1 MAARGILAFRLAQD
15 RLVEGRLG
23 STPSE
28 APMSQMM
35 TGKQALLEML
45 KAEGVDYIFGN
56 PGTSEGP
63 IIDLLGDYP
72 EFRYILT
79 LQESVAVGMGEAYA
93 RAIGKAS
100 FVSLHVDSGLANG
113 IALMLD
119 ALNTGTPMVVTSANY
134 DIRKTNES
142 ITDLA
147 NLVRPVTKWAVELS
161 HADQIPSAIRRAF
174 NEANSHPKG
183 PVYVGFTSNALEGM
197 AEMNIEPSRPVY
209 DAPRPSEEGI
219 ARAASMLLDSSRPL
233 MLVGDRLSDDDA
245 LDEAVEIAELMG
257 LPVYQARG
265 AEVAFPTT
273 HPQYQGPLSLR
284 VAAQRAVLQ
293 QVDLVL
299 AVGTDPFEELFY
311 WGDVI
316 LPTESKLV
324 HIDPDRSKIGRSEPT
339 DVGIVA
345 DCKLGLGE
353 LVAALKERLSP
364 GDATELGQRKQA
376 AVAEAHDRRESYEAS
391 VAEKWDHR
399 PMTPARMMYELSA
412 ALPANAMVVDDSIS
426 NRGAMRHYFQAK
438 RRGDLRGVRGQSI
451 GGGMGV
457 TMGTQCANP
466 DRPVFGII
474 GDGSAMMTIQ
484 GLWTAAN
491 DNIPCIFVICNNG
504 MYRVLKT
511 NFNVYQEE
519 ILKLPETSGGR
530 LLYSEFAT
538 PFDMAAIANSMG
550 VRGERIT
557 EPEQIKPAVD
567 RAVASGKPALLDM
580 VIDGSL

>member
-1 MAARGILAFRLAQD
+1 
-15 RLVEGRLG
+15 
-23 STPSE
+23 
-28 APMSQMM
+28 MSQMM

-161 HADQIPSAIRRAF
+161 HADQIPSVIRRAF

-219 ARAASMLLDSSRPL
+219 AQAASMLLDSSRPL

-245 LDEAVEIAELMG
+245 LDEAVELAELMG

-265 AEVAFPTT
+265 SEVAFPTT

-284 VAAQRAVLQ
+284 VAGQRAVLQ
-293 QVDLVL
+293 SVDLVL
-299 AVGTDPFEELFY
+299 AVGADPFEELFY

-316 LPTESKLV
+316 LPTESRLV
-324 HIDPDRSKIGRSEPT
+324 HIDPDRSRIGRSEPT
-339 DVGIVA
+339 DVGIVS
-345 DCKLGLGE
+345 DCKLGLRDLIAG
-353 LVAALKERLSP
+353 LRERLSP
-364 GDATELGQRKQA
+364 GDAPEMGLRKQTA
-376 AVAEAHDRRESYEAS
+376 AAEAQDRREAYEAS

-399 PMTPARMMYELSA
+399 PMTPARMMYEFSTA
-412 ALPANAMVVDDSIS
+412 IPDNAIVVDDSIS
-426 NRGAMRHYFQAK
+426 NRGAMRHYFQAE

-530 LLYSEFAT
+530 LLYSEFST
-538 PFDMAAIANSMG
+538 PFDMASIANSMG
-550 VRGERIT
+550 VHGERIT
-557 EPEQIKPAVD
+557 EPGQIKPAVD
-567 RAVASGKPALLDM
+567 RAVASGKPTLLDV

>member
-1 MAARGILAFRLAQD
+1 
-15 RLVEGRLG
+15 
-23 STPSE
+23 
-28 APMSQMM
+28 MSQLM

-45 KAEGVDYIFGN
+45 KAEGVEYIFGN

-72 EFRYILT
+72 ELRYILT

-93 RAIGKAS
+93 RATGTAS

-134 DIRKTNES
+134 DIRKVNETM
-142 ITDLA
+142 TDLA
-147 NLVRPVTKWAVELS
+147 ELVRPVTKWSVQLT

-209 DAPRPSEEGI
+209 DAPRPSAEGI
-219 ARAASMLLDSSRPL
+219 SQAASLLMDASRPI
-233 MLVGDRLSDDDA
+233 MLVGDRLSDDGAVDP
-245 LDEAVEIAELMG
+245 AVELAELMG

-265 AEVAFPTT
+265 AEVSFPTT
-273 HPQYQGPLSLR
+273 HEQFLGALSLR
-284 VAAQRAVLQ
+284 VSEQRAILQ
-293 QVDLVL
+293 TVDVVL
-299 AVGTDPFEELFY
+299 AVGSDPFEELFY

-316 LPTESKLV
+316 LPAESKLV
-324 HIDPDRSKIGRSEPT
+324 HIDPDRSRIGRSEPT
-339 DVGIVA
+339 DVGIVGH
-345 DCKLGLGE
+345 CGLA
-353 LVAALKERLSP
+353 LDDLIAALRERLSP
-364 GDATELGQRKQA
+364 GDRAEIEERKRVTLLPRGQEQPSGILRGSQSPTSGTSK
-376 AVAEAHDRRESYEAS
+376 
-391 VAEKWDHR
+391 
-399 PMTPARMMYELSA
+399 PMSPARMMYGTGRMA
-412 ALPANAMVVDDSIS
+412 IPKNAVVVDDSIS
-426 NRGAMRHYFQAK
+426 NRGTMRHYFQAE
-438 RRGDLRGVRGQSI
+438 RRGDLRGYRGQSI
-451 GGGMGV
+451 GGGMGT

-474 GDGSAMMTIQ
+474 GDGSAMMTVQ

-491 DNIPCIFVICNNG
+491 DNIPCVFVICNNG
-504 MYRVLKT
+504 AYRVLKV
-511 NFNVYQEE
+511 NFNVYQRDVLE
-519 ILKLPETSGGR
+519 LPETSGGR
-530 LLYSEFAT
+530 LLYSDFGT

-550 VRGERIT
+550 VHGERIT
-557 EPEQIKPAVD
+557 DPAEIKPAVE

-580 VIDGSL
+580 VIDGAL

>member
-1 MAARGILAFRLAQD
+1 M
-15 RLVEGRLG
+15 
-23 STPSE
+23 SE
-28 APMSQMM
+28 MM

-93 RAIGKAS
+93 RAIGRAS

-219 ARAASMLLDSSRPL
+219 ARAASMLMDSSRPL

-245 LDEAVEIAELMG
+245 LDEAVELAELMG

-284 VAAQRAVLQ
+284 VAAQRAALQ
-293 QVDLVL
+293 SVDLVL
-299 AVGTDPFEELFY
+299 AVGSDPFEELFY

-316 LPTESKLV
+316 LPAESKLV

-345 DCKLGLGE
+345 DCKLGLRE

-364 GDATELGQRKQA
+364 VDAAELEQRKQTA
-376 AVAEAHDRRESYEAS
+376 IAEARDRREAYEAS

-399 PMTPARMMYELSA
+399 PMTPARMMHELSA

-530 LLYSEFAT
+530 LMYSEFNT
-538 PFDMAAIANSMG
+538 PFDMASIANSMG
-550 VRGERIT
+550 VHGERIT

-567 RAVASGKPALLDM
+567 RAVASGKPALLDI

>member
-1 MAARGILAFRLAQD
+1 
-15 RLVEGRLG
+15 
-23 STPSE
+23 
-28 APMSQMM
+28 MSQMM

-45 KAEGVDYIFGN
+45 KAEGVEYIFGN

-79 LQESVAVGMGEAYA
+79 LQESVAVGMGESYA
-93 RAIGKAS
+93 RATGRAS

-134 DIRKTNES
+134 DVRKVNEAK
-142 ITDLA
+142 TDLA
-147 NLVRPVTKWAVELS
+147 QLVWPVTKWAVELT
-161 HADQIPSAIRRAF
+161 HPDQIPSAVRRAF

-183 PVYVGFTSNALEGM
+183 PVYVGFTSNALEGI
-197 AEMNIEPSRPVY
+197 AEMNIVPSRPVF
-209 DAPRPSEEGI
+209 DAPRPSQEGI
-219 ARAASMLLDSSRPL
+219 AQAASLLVNSSRPM

-245 LDEAVEIAELMG
+245 LDQAVELAELMG
-257 LPVYQARG
+257 LPVYQSQG

-273 HPQYQGPLSLR
+273 HGQFLGNLSLR
-284 VAAQRAVLQ
+284 VARQRAALQ
-293 QVDLVL
+293 RVDLVL

-316 LPTESKLV
+316 LPPEAKLV
-324 HIDPDRSKIGRSEPT
+324 HIDPSPGRIGRSEPT

-345 DCKLGLGE
+345 HCGLA
-353 LVAALKERLSP
+353 LSDLTAVLKERLSP
-364 GDATELGQRKQA
+364 ADSADIEERKQNVA
-376 AVAEAHDRRESYEAS
+376 AEARLNRETFEES
-391 VAEKWDHR
+391 VAEQWDHR
-399 PMTPARMMYELSA
+399 PMTPARMMSELAA
-412 ALPANAMVVDDSIS
+412 ALPGDAIVVDDSIS
-426 NRGAMRHYFQAK
+426 NRGVMRQYFQAD

-451 GGGMGV
+451 GGGIGA

-466 DRPVFGII
+466 GRPVFGII
-474 GDGSAMMTIQ
+474 GDGSAMMTVQ

-491 DNIPCIFVICNNG
+491 DDIPCIFVICNNG
-504 MYRVLKT
+504 MYRVLKV
-511 NFNVYQEE
+511 NFNTYQQD
-519 ILKLPETSGGR
+519 ILELTETSGGR
-530 LLYSEFAT
+530 LLYSDFAT
-538 PFDMAAIANSMG
+538 PFDLASIANSMG
-550 VRGERIT
+550 VHGERIT
-557 EPEQIKPAVD
+557 DPSEIKPAVD

>member
-1 MAARGILAFRLAQD
+1 
-15 RLVEGRLG
+15 
-23 STPSE
+23 
-28 APMSQMM
+28 MSQLM

-45 KAEGVDYIFGN
+45 KAEGVEYIFGN

-79 LQESVAVGMGEAYA
+79 LQESVAMGMGEAYA
-93 RAIGKAS
+93 RATGRAS

-119 ALNTGTPMVVTSANY
+119 ALNTGTPMVITSANY
-134 DIRKTNES
+134 DARKINET

-147 NLVRPVTKWAVELS
+147 NLVRPVTKWSVELN
-161 HADQIPSAIRRAF
+161 HPDQIPSVIRRAF

-183 PVYVGFTSNALEGM
+183 PVYVGFTSNALEGL
-197 AEMNIEPSRPVY
+197 AEMNIVPSRPVH
-209 DAPRPSEEGI
+209 DATRPGADGI
-219 ARAASMLLDSSRPL
+219 AQAASLLMDASRPM
-233 MLVGDRLSDDDA
+233 MLVGDRLSDDGA
-245 LDEAVEIAELMG
+245 LAEAVEIAELMG

-265 AEVAFPTT
+265 AEVSFPTT
-273 HPQYQGPLSLR
+273 HDQFLGALSLR
-284 VAAQRAVLQ
+284 VTQQRDVLQ
-293 QVDLVL
+293 NVDLVL
-299 AVGTDPFEELFY
+299 AVGSDPFEELFY

-316 LPTESKLV
+316 LPPEAKLV

-339 DVGIVA
+339 DVGIVGHCGLALA
-345 DCKLGLGE
+345 DLI
-353 LVAALKERLSP
+353 AALQERLSP
-364 GDATELGQRKQA
+364 GDTAEIEQRKQA
-376 AVAEAHDRRESYEAS
+376 VIAERRSNRAAFEES
-391 VAEKWDHR
+391 VAEKWDHK
-399 PMTPARMMYELSA
+399 PMTPARMMSELA
-412 ALPANAMVVDDSIS
+412 DAIPANAIVVDDSIS
-426 NRGAMRHYFQAK
+426 NRGAMRHYFQAE
-438 RRGDLRGVRGQSI
+438 RRGDLRGYRGQSI
-451 GGGMGV
+451 GGGMGT

-504 MYRVLKT
+504 MYRVLKV
-511 NFNVYQEE
+511 NFNVYQQDVLE
-519 ILKLPETSGGR
+519 LPETSGGR
-530 LLYSEFAT
+530 LLYSDFGT

-550 VRGERIT
+550 VHGERIT
-557 EPEQIKPAVD
+557 EPSQIKPAVD

-580 VIDGSL
+580 VIDGAL

>member
-1 MAARGILAFRLAQD
+1 MTQL
-15 RLVEGRLG
+15 
-23 STPSE
+23 
-28 APMSQMM
+28 M

-45 KAEGVDYIFGN
+45 KAEGVDHIFGN

-93 RAIGKAS
+93 RATGRAS

-134 DIRKTNES
+134 DARKVNETM
-142 ITDLA
+142 TDLA
-147 NLVRPVTKWAVELS
+147 QLVRPVTKWSVELTLP
-161 HADQIPSAIRRAF
+161 DQIPSAIRRAF
-174 NEANSHPKG
+174 NEANTHPKG
-183 PVYVGFTSNALEGM
+183 PVYVGFSSNALEGM
-197 AEMNIEPSRPVY
+197 AEMNISPSRPVF
-209 DAPRPSEEGI
+209 DAPRPSAEGI
-219 ARAASMLLDSSRPL
+219 ARAASLLMDSSRPML
-233 MLVGDRLSDDDA
+233 MVGDRLSDDGAVDQ
-245 LDEAVEIAELMG
+245 AVELAELMG

-273 HPQYQGPLSLR
+273 HGQFQGNLSLR
-284 VAAQRAVLQ
+284 VAGQRAVLQ
-293 QVDLVL
+293 TVDLVL
-299 AVGTDPFEELFY
+299 AVGSDPFEELFY

-316 LPTESKLV
+316 LPPEAKLV
-324 HIDPDRSKIGRSEPT
+324 HIDPDASRIGRSEPT
-339 DVGIVA
+339 DVGIVGN
-345 DCKLGLGE
+345 CKLSLSD
-353 LVAALKERLSP
+353 LIAALKERLSP
-364 GDATELGQRKQA
+364 GDMLEIEERKQA
-376 AVAEAHDRRESYEAS
+376 AVDEARSRREAYEGS
-391 VAEKWDHR
+391 VAEKWEHR
-399 PMTPARMMYELSA
+399 PMTPARMMAELA
-412 ALPANAMVVDDSIS
+412 AAVPENAIVVDDSIS
-426 NRGAMRHYFQAK
+426 NRGAMRHYFQAQE
-438 RRGDLRGVRGQSI
+438 RGDLRGYRGQSI
-451 GGGMGV
+451 GGGMGT

-474 GDGSAMMTIQ
+474 GDGSAMMTVQ

-504 MYRVLKT
+504 SYRVLKV

-519 ILKLPETSGGR
+519 ILELPETSGGR
-530 LLYSEFAT
+530 LLYSDFAT

-550 VRGERIT
+550 VHGERIT
-557 EPEQIKPAVD
+557 DPAEIKPAVH
-567 RAVASGKPALLDM
+567 RAVASGKPALLDI

>member
-1 MAARGILAFRLAQD
+1 MPQL
-15 RLVEGRLG
+15 
-23 STPSE
+23 
-28 APMSQMM
+28 M

-79 LQESVAVGMGEAYA
+79 LQESVAVGMGESYA
-93 RAIGKAS
+93 RATGRAS

-113 IALMLD
+113 IALLLD

-134 DIRKTNES
+134 DIRKVNET

-147 NLVRPVTKWAVELS
+147 QLVRPVTKWAVELT
-161 HADQIPSAIRRAF
+161 HPDQIPSVIRRAF

-197 AEMNIEPSRPVY
+197 AEMNIVPSRPVY
-209 DAPRPSEEGI
+209 NAARPSEQGI
-219 ARAASMLLDSSRPL
+219 AQAASLLMDSSRPML
-233 MLVGDRLSDDDA
+233 LVGDRLSDDGA
-245 LDEAVEIAELMG
+245 VDEAVELAELMG

-273 HPQYQGPLSLR
+273 HGQFQGSLSLR

-293 QVDLVL
+293 TFDLVL
-299 AVGTDPFEELFY
+299 AVGSDPFEELFY

-316 LPTESKLV
+316 LPPDAKLI
-324 HIDPDRSKIGRSEPT
+324 HIDPDASRIGRSEPT
-339 DVGIVA
+339 DVGIVGH
-345 DCKLGLGE
+345 CGLA
-353 LVAALKERLSP
+353 LNDLTAALKERLSP
-364 GDATELGQRKQA
+364 GDLPEIEKRKQA
-376 AVAEAHDRRESYEAS
+376 AVDEVRRRREAFEES
-391 VAEKWDHR
+391 VAEKWDHK
-399 PMTPARMMYELSA
+399 PMTPARMMAELA
-412 ALPANAMVVDDSIS
+412 AAIPDNAIVVDDSIS
-426 NRGAMRHYFQAK
+426 NRGTMRHYFQAQK
-438 RRGDLRGVRGQSI
+438 RGDLRGYRGQSI
-451 GGGMGV
+451 GGGIGT

-474 GDGSAMMTIQ
+474 GDGSAMMTVQ

-504 MYRVLKT
+504 SYRVLKV

-519 ILKLPETSGGR
+519 ILELPETSGGR
-530 LLYSEFAT
+530 LLYSDFAT

-550 VRGERIT
+550 VHGERIT
-557 EPEQIKPAVD
+557 DPAQIKPAVD